1 MRTSLLSHA
10 DSLQPLLRGCDTLH
24 CRVALEHFLRLLIAV
39 GSHLPQSASFFICSL
54 TVPLGDRGT
63 SPRQVL
69 SVSVVVMR
77 VPRAVVQWPPEPFTE
92 GRWFFCRL
100 YSCVFIFSFGR
111 YIPFVTFLI
120 SVMQAKKPWEGRVVW
135 LTV

>member
-1 MRTSLLSHA
+1 MDLPLRTSLLSHA

-54 TVPLGDRGT
+54 YHLGDRGT
-63 SPRQVL
+63 SPSQLL

-77 VPRAVVQWPPEPFTE
+77 VLRAVV
-92 GRWFFCRL
+92 
-100 YSCVFIFSFGR
+100 
-111 YIPFVTFLI
+111 
-120 SVMQAKKPWEGRVVW
+120 VVA
-135 LTV
+135 T